1 MGRSRRVRTACG
13 VAFAACLMT
22 LTGASATA
30 APHPQGVRD
39 VDWHNA
45 TFEVPAVGPCPQ
57 QVVDFTNGA
66 ARLPEHVYRFTPER
80 EILFTDVTGEGVE
93 DALMLVECGP
103 PNSEYS
109 RALVA
114 MTADPDVRPLGTVV
128 SPPVWTQVPDAF
140 AVTPDLAVDV
150 TILDYETNQTH
161 PEKYRWASSAK
172 AFVRVDG

>member
-1 MGRSRRVRTACG
+1 MALSELVRGVCG
-13 VAFAACLMT
+13 AVFTVL
-22 LTGASATA
+22 LVLLASAPA
-30 APHPQGVRD
+30 VGSAQGVRE
-39 VDWHNA
+39 VDWRNE
-45 TFEVPAVGPCPQ
+45 TFEVPAVGPCAQ
-57 QVVDFTNGA
+57 QSVTFADGQASTRDA
-66 ARLPEHVYRFTPER
+66 VYRFTPDR
-80 EILFTDVTGEGVE
+80 EIVFADVTGEGVE

-140 AVTPDLAVDV
+140 TIAPDHLIEV
-150 TILDYETNQTH
+150 TILDYETDRTH
-161 PEKYRWASSAK
+161 PEQYRWASSAR